1 MSRME
6 TGEARTDM
14 EPLEKQVVR
23 VGFWLAGLVI
33 AVTAVS
39 YLLNM
44 TFRYQF
50 LVWVIGI
57 AFAAVALLALEWPRS
72 FSGPLGE
79 VPGGGLRQFL
89 VLAIPLAFVLDSQIC
104 GLGLKACSVV
114 CNVISVALIGLG
126 ALIASRLYRDQPIG
140 ALLVPMVI
148 LGLIPHCVCDAPINV
163 IWQRLLGGY
172 APTCQ
177 VIPLTATLFSI
188 SALRGRRTLWSA
200 ALVVVLLVVI
210 AFIAV
215 GNPLF
220 GFPWQGCV

>member
-1 MSRME
+1 
-6 TGEARTDM
+6 
-14 EPLEKQVVR
+14 

-33 AVTAVS
+33 GVTAVS
-39 YLLNM
+39 YALNM

-50 LVWVIGI
+50 LVLVIGI
-57 AFAAVALLALEWPRS
+57 AFAAVALLALEWPRALR
-72 FSGPLGE
+72 GPAGE
-79 VPGGGLRQFL
+79 VPRGGLRQFL
-89 VLAIPLAFVLDSQIC
+89 VVAIPLAFVLDSQIC

-126 ALIASRLYRDQPIG
+126 VVIAYRLYRDQPIG

-148 LGLIPHCVCDAPINV
+148 LGLVPHCVCEAPINT
-163 IWQRLLGGY
+163 IWHAILGGY

-177 VIPLTATLFSI
+177 VMPLVAMLFSI
-188 SALRGRRTLWSA
+188 AALRGRRTLLSA
-200 ALVVVLLVVI
+200 ALVALMLVVI

-220 GFPWQGCV
+220 GFPWRGCVG